1 MLAENITELIGNT
14 PLLRLGNGNIYAKLE
29 YFNPLH
35 SVKDRAAL
43 YMIEGAEKRGELK
56 PGGTVVEA
64 TSGNTGIGLT
74 YIALQKGYNAVLVM
88 PENMSD
94 ERKKL
99 LRHLG
104 AEVVLTPKSEG
115 MAGAHAKADEIARK
129 RERGA
134 FVPDQFA
141 NPDNARAHEET
152 TAQEIIKD
160 LGDTAPDYLVLT
172 FGSGGTLSG
181 LGRALK
187 KVYPAL
193 KVVAVEPE
201 ESPLLSRGY
210 AGAHGIQG
218 IGANFLPALLDKD
231 VIDET
236 VCVKSADAIAAAT
249 RAAKEYG
256 TLIGISSGAAL
267 VASELVSARNSEAVV
282 VTLFPDTGERYLS
295 VWDS

>member
-1 MLAENITELIGNT
+1 
-14 PLLRLGNGNIYAKLE
+14 
-29 YFNPLH
+29 
-35 SVKDRAAL
+35 
-43 YMIEGAEKRGELK
+43 
-56 PGGTVVEA
+56 
-64 TSGNTGIGLT
+64 
-74 YIALQKGYNAVLVM
+74 M
-88 PENMSD
+88 PENMSE

-104 AEVVLTPKSEG
+104 AEVVLTPKEEG
-115 MAGAHAKADEIARK
+115 MSGAHAKADEIA

-141 NPDNARAHEET
+141 NPDNALAHEET
-152 TAQEIIKD
+152 TAKEIIAD
-160 LGDTAPDYLVLT
+160 LGETKPDYLVLT

-187 KVYPAL
+187 KVYPQL

-218 IGANFLPALLDKD
+218 IGANFIPALLDKD

-236 VCVKSADAIAAAT
+236 VCVKSADAIVGAT

-267 VASELVSARNSEAVV
+267 VASELIAARDPSAVV

>member
-1 MLAENITELIGNT
+1 MLAKNITELIGKT
-14 PLLRLGNGNIYAKLE
+14 PLLKLGSGNIYAKLE

-43 YMIEGAEKRGELK
+43 FMIEGAEKRGELK
-56 PGGTVVEA
+56 AGGTVVEA

-74 YIALQKGYNAVLVM
+74 YIALQKGYKAVLVM

-129 RERGA
+129 RGA

-141 NPDNARAHEET
+141 NPDNALAHEET
-152 TAQEIIKD
+152 TAKEIIAD
-160 LGDTAPDYLVLT
+160 LGEIKPDYLVLT
-172 FGSGGTLSG
+172 FGSGGTISG

-193 KVVAVEPE
+193 KVIAVEPE

-218 IGANFLPALLDKD
+218 IGANFIPALLDKE

-256 TLIGISSGAAL
+256 TLVGISSGAAL
-267 VASELVSARNSEAVV
+267 VASELVSARDPEAVV

>member
-1 MLAENITELIGNT
+1 MLKNKITELIGNT
-14 PLLRLGNGNIYAKLE
+14 PLLRLGKGNIYAKLE

-56 PGGTVVEA
+56 AGGTVVEA

-88 PENMSD
+88 PENMSE

-104 AEVVLTPKSEG
+104 AEVVLTPKEEG
-115 MAGAHAKADEIARK
+115 MAGAHAKADEIAR
-129 RERGA
+129 ERGA
-134 FVPDQFA
+134 FVPDQFS
-141 NPDNARAHEET
+141 NPDNALAHEET
-152 TAQEIIKD
+152 TAKEIIAD
-160 LGDTAPDYLVLT
+160 LSETKPDYLVLT

-236 VCVKSADAIAAAT
+236 VCVKSADAIAGAT
-249 RAAKEYG
+249 RAAKEFG

-267 VASELVSARNSEAVV
+267 VASELVSARDPAAVV

>member
-1 MLAENITELIGNT
+1 MLAKNITDLIGNT
-14 PLLRLGNGNIYAKLE
+14 PLLKLGSGNIYAKLE

-56 PGGTVVEA
+56 ACGTVVEA

-74 YIALQKGYNAVLVM
+74 YIALQKGYKAVLVM

-104 AEVVLTPKSEG
+104 AEVVLTPKEEG
-115 MAGAHAKADEIARK
+115 MAGAHAKADEIA

-141 NPDNARAHEET
+141 NPDNALAHEET
-152 TAQEIIKD
+152 TAKEIIAD
-160 LGDTAPDYLVLT
+160 LGETKPDYLVLT
-172 FGSGGTLSG
+172 FGSGGTISG

-187 KVYPAL
+187 KVYPQL

-218 IGANFLPALLDKD
+218 IGANFIPALLDKD

-236 VCVKSADAIAAAT
+236 VCVKSADAIRAAA

-267 VASELVSARNSEAVV
+267 VASKLIAARAPKAVV
-282 VTLFPDTGERYLS
+282 VTLFADTGERYLS
-295 VWDS
+295 VWES

>member
-56 PGGTVVEA
+56 AGGTVVEA

-88 PENMSD
+88 PENMSE

-104 AEVVLTPKSEG
+104 AEVVLTPKEEG
-115 MAGAHAKADEIARK
+115 MAGAHAKADEIA

-141 NPDNARAHEET
+141 NPDNALAHEET
-152 TAQEIIKD
+152 TAKEIIAD
-160 LGDTAPDYLVLT
+160 LGETKPDYLVLT
-172 FGSGGTLSG
+172 FGSGLT
-181 LGRALK
+181 
-187 KVYPAL
+187 VY
-193 KVVAVEPE
+193 
-201 ESPLLSRGY
+201 RG
-210 AGAHGIQG
+210 
-218 IGANFLPALLDKD
+218 
-231 VIDET
+231 
-236 VCVKSADAIAAAT
+236 
-249 RAAKEYG
+249 
-256 TLIGISSGAAL
+256 
-267 VASELVSARNSEAVV
+267 
-282 VTLFPDTGERYLS
+282 
-295 VWDS
+295 

>member
-1 MLAENITELIGNT
+1 MLKNNITELIGNT

-56 PGGTVVEA
+56 AGGTVVEA

-88 PENMSD
+88 PENMSE

-104 AEVVLTPKSEG
+104 AEVVLTPKEEG
-115 MAGAHAKADEIARK
+115 MAGAHAKADEIAS
-129 RERGA
+129 ERGA

-152 TAQEIIKD
+152 TAKEIISD
-160 LGDTAPDYLVLT
+160 LGDIKPDYLVLT
-172 FGSGGTLSG
+172 FGSGGTLTG

-187 KVYPAL
+187 KVYPEL
-193 KVVAVEPE
+193 RVVAVEPE

-218 IGANFLPALLDKD
+218 IGANFIPALLDKE

-236 VCVKSADAIAAAT
+236 VCVKSADAIVGAT

-267 VASELVSARNSEAVV
+267 VASELVAARDPEAVV
-282 VTLFPDTGERYLS
+282 LTLFPDTGERYLS

>member
-1 MLAENITELIGNT
+1 MLAKNITELIGNT
-14 PLLRLGNGNIYAKLE
+14 PLLRLGKGNIYAKLE

-56 PGGTVVEA
+56 AGGTVVEA

-104 AEVVLTPKSEG
+104 AEVVLTPKEEG
-115 MAGAHAKADEIARK
+115 MAGAHAKADEIA

-152 TAQEIIKD
+152 TAKEIISD
-160 LGDTAPDYLVLT
+160 LGDIKPDYLVLT
-172 FGSGGTLSG
+172 FGSGGTLTG

-187 KVYPAL
+187 KVYPEL

-218 IGANFLPALLDKD
+218 IGANFIPDLLDKE

-236 VCVKSADAIAAAT
+236 VCVKSADAIVGAT

-267 VASELVSARNSEAVV
+267 MASELVAARNSEAVV

-295 VWDS
+295 VWES

>member
-1 MLAENITELIGNT
+1 MLKNNITELIGNT
-14 PLLRLGNGNIYAKLE
+14 PLLRLGKGNIYAKLE

-56 PGGTVVEA
+56 AGGTVVEA

-88 PENMSD
+88 PENMSE

-104 AEVVLTPKSEG
+104 AEVVLTPKEEG
-115 MAGAHAKADEIARK
+115 MAGAHAKADEIA

-152 TAQEIIKD
+152 TAKEIIAD
-160 LGDTAPDYLVLT
+160 LGETKPDYLVLT

-187 KVYPAL
+187 KVYPQL

-218 IGANFLPALLDKD
+218 IGANFIPALLDKE

-236 VCVKSADAIAAAT
+236 VCVKSADAIVGAT

-267 VASELVSARNSEAVV
+267 VASELVSARDPAAVV

>member
-1 MLAENITELIGNT
+1 MLKNKITELIGNT
-14 PLLRLGNGNIYAKLE
+14 PLLRLGKGNIYAKLE

-56 PGGTVVEA
+56 AGGTVVEA

-88 PENMSD
+88 PENMSE

-104 AEVVLTPKSEG
+104 AEVVLTPKEEG
-115 MAGAHAKADEIARK
+115 MAGAHAKADEIAR
-129 RERGA
+129 ERGA
-134 FVPDQFA
+134 FVPDQFS
-141 NPDNARAHEET
+141 NPDNALAHEET
-152 TAQEIIKD
+152 TAKEIIAD
-160 LGDTAPDYLVLT
+160 LGETKPDYLVLT
-172 FGSGGTLSG
+172 FGSGGTLTG

-187 KVYPAL
+187 KVYPEL
-193 KVVAVEPE
+193 RVVAVEPE

-218 IGANFLPALLDKD
+218 IGANFIPALLDKE

-236 VCVKSADAIAAAT
+236 VCVKSADAIVGAT

-267 VASELVSARNSEAVV
+267 VASELVAARDPEAVV
-282 VTLFPDTGERYLS
+282 LTLFPDTGERYLS

>member
-56 PGGTVVEA
+56 AGGTVVEA

-104 AEVVLTPKSEG
+104 AEVVLTPKEEG
-115 MAGAHAKADEIARK
+115 MAGAHAKADEIAR
-129 RERGA
+129 ERGA
-134 FVPDQFA
+134 FVPDQFS
-141 NPDNARAHEET
+141 NPDNALAHEET
-152 TAQEIIKD
+152 TAKEIIAD
-160 LGDTAPDYLVLT
+160 LNGIEPDYLVLT

-236 VCVKSADAIAAAT
+236 VCVKSADAIARAA

-256 TLIGISSGAAL
+256 TLVGISSGAAL
-267 VASELVSARNSEAVV
+267 VASELIAARDPEAVV

>member
-74 YIALQKGYNAVLVM
+74 YIALQKGYKAVLVM

-104 AEVVLTPKSEG
+104 AEVVLTPKEEG
-115 MAGAHAKADEIARK
+115 MAGAHAKADEIAR
-129 RERGA
+129 ERGA
-134 FVPDQFA
+134 FVPDQFS
-141 NPDNARAHEET
+141 NPDNALAHEET
-152 TAQEIIKD
+152 TAKEIIAD
-160 LGDTAPDYLVLT
+160 LNGIEPDYLVLT

-187 KVYPAL
+187 RVYPAL

-236 VCVKSADAIAAAT
+236 VCVKSADAIARAT

-267 VASELVSARNSEAVV
+267 VASELVSARDPAAVV

>member
-56 PGGTVVEA
+56 AGGTVVEA

-104 AEVVLTPKSEG
+104 AEVVLTPKEEG
-115 MAGAHAKADEIARK
+115 MAGAHAKADEIAR
-129 RERGA
+129 ERGA
-134 FVPDQFA
+134 FVPDQFS
-141 NPDNARAHEET
+141 NPDNALAHEET
-152 TAQEIIKD
+152 TAKEIIAD
-160 LGDTAPDYLVLT
+160 LNGIEPDYLVLT

-267 VASELVSARNSEAVV
+267 VASELVSARDPAAVV

>member
-56 PGGTVVEA
+56 AGGTVVEA

-104 AEVVLTPKSEG
+104 AEVVLTPKEEG
-115 MAGAHAKADEIARK
+115 MAGAHAKADEIAR
-129 RERGA
+129 ERGA
-134 FVPDQFA
+134 FVPDQFS

-193 KVVAVEPE
+193 KVAAVEPE

-267 VASELVSARNSEAVV
+267 VASELVSARDPAAVV

>member
-1 MLAENITELIGNT
+1 MLKNKITELIGNT

-56 PGGTVVEA
+56 AGGTVVEA

-88 PENMSD
+88 PENMSE

-104 AEVVLTPKSEG
+104 AEVVLTPKEEG
-115 MAGAHAKADEIARK
+115 MAGAHAKADEIA

-141 NPDNARAHEET
+141 NPDNALAHEET
-152 TAQEIIKD
+152 TAKEIIAD
-160 LGDTAPDYLVLT
+160 LGETKPDYLVLT

-187 KVYPAL
+187 RVYPAL

-218 IGANFLPALLDKD
+218 IGANFIPALLDKD

-236 VCVKSADAIAAAT
+236 VCVKSADAIVGAT

-267 VASELVSARNSEAVV
+267 VASELIAARDPAAVV

-295 VWDS
+295 VWES

>member
-1 MLAENITELIGNT
+1 MLKNNITELIGNT

-56 PGGTVVEA
+56 AGGTVVEA

-74 YIALQKGYNAVLVM
+74 YIALQKGYKAVLVM

-104 AEVVLTPKSEG
+104 AEVVLTPKEEG
-115 MAGAHAKADEIARK
+115 MAGAHAKADEIA

-141 NPDNARAHEET
+141 NPDNALAHEET
-152 TAQEIIKD
+152 TAKEIISD
-160 LGDTAPDYLVLT
+160 LGDIRPDYLVLT

-187 KVYPAL
+187 KVYPQL

-218 IGANFLPALLDKD
+218 IGANFIPALLDKD

-236 VCVKSADAIAAAT
+236 VCVKSADAIRAAA

-267 VASELVSARNSEAVV
+267 VASELVSARDPAAVV

-295 VWDS
+295 VWES

>member
-1 MLAENITELIGNT
+1 MLKNNITELIGNT
-14 PLLRLGNGNIYAKLE
+14 PLLRLGKGNIYAKLE

-56 PGGTVVEA
+56 AGGTVVEA

-88 PENMSD
+88 PENMSE

-104 AEVVLTPKSEG
+104 AEVVLTPKEEG
-115 MAGAHAKADEIARK
+115 MAGAHAKADEIA

-141 NPDNARAHEET
+141 NPDNALAHEET
-152 TAQEIIKD
+152 TAKEIIAD
-160 LGDTAPDYLVLT
+160 LGETKPDYLVLT

-187 KVYPAL
+187 RVYPAL

-218 IGANFLPALLDKD
+218 IGANFIPALLDKD

-236 VCVKSADAIAAAT
+236 VCVKSADAIVGAT

-267 VASELVSARNSEAVV
+267 VASELVAARNSEAVV

-295 VWDS
+295 VWES

>member
-43 YMIEGAEKRGELK
+43 YMINGAEKRGELK
-56 PGGTVVEA
+56 AGGTVVEA

-74 YIALQKGYNAVLVM
+74 YIALQKGYKAVLVM

-104 AEVVLTPKSEG
+104 AEVVLTPKEEG
-115 MAGAHAKADEIARK
+115 MAGAHAKADEIA

-141 NPDNARAHEET
+141 NPDNALAHEET
-152 TAQEIIKD
+152 TAKEIIAD
-160 LGDTAPDYLVLT
+160 LGETKPDYLVLT

-187 KVYPAL
+187 KVYPQL

-218 IGANFLPALLDKD
+218 IGANFIPELLDKD

-236 VCVKSADAIAAAT
+236 VCVKSADAIRAAA

-267 VASELVSARNSEAVV
+267 VASELIAARAPKAVV
-282 VTLFPDTGERYLS
+282 VTLFADTGERYLS
-295 VWDS
+295 VWES